1 MGKISVANYLLCSVV
16 IAVLL
21 YLLYNL
27 FQTPLQEGVVF
38 TPYDNSK
45 LFTKPWDKFCI
56 PFPPSCQKN
65 LLQGPAVQGSPHIGC
80 NCTGINE
87 AVSPP
92 AIPDS
97 CYNISYDHFY

>member
-45 LFTKPWDKFCI
+45 LFTKPWTNSVFHSHHLVRK
-56 PFPPSCQKN
+56 
-65 LLQGPAVQGSPHIGC
+65 
-80 NCTGINE
+80 
-87 AVSPP
+87 
-92 AIPDS
+92 
-97 CYNISYDHFY
+97 ISYRVLQSKGHHILDVTVQESTKLYLLRPFLIHVII